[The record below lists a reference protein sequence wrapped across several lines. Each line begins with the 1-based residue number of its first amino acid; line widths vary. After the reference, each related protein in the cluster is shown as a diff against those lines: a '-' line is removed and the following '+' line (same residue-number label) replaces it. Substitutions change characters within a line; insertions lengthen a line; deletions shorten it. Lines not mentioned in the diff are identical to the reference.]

1 MVFFC
6 VFTIR
11 NDQKSSFHIIFGWTS
26 LDFWHIATGVASQYH
41 MALCEGGLPCS

>member
-11 NDQKSSFHIIFGWTS
+11 NYQKSSFHIIFGWTS
-26 LDFWHIATGVASQYH
+26 LDFP
-41 MALCEGGLPCS
+41 GLPGLPWTSLDFPGLTHI